1 MNSFES
7 LANPKESHPTEITQ
21 LFFGQALRG
30 MVRDH
35 ADAMLEVMDEGMHEA
50 RHEGNYRRLE
60 VITGRRRRRNWTD
73 DEKARILAESAEP
86 EVNISAVARRW
97 GVNRG
102 LLNVWR
108 RDAGL
113 TSQRAAKAI
122 AQPTM
127 FVPVSVVGDHVTNQH
142 VSCDVTA
149 VPVGRIEIEMTGAR
163 MTVIGSVAP
172 DLAHAMVAALRGR
185 R

>member
-1 MNSFES
+1 
-7 LANPKESHPTEITQ
+7 
-21 LFFGQALRG
+21 
-30 MVRDH
+30 MVGDR
-35 ADAMLEVMDEGMHEA
+35 ADAMLEVMDEA
-50 RHEGNYRRLE
+50 RPEGNYRRIE
-60 VITGRRRRRNWTD
+60 VITGRRQRRNWTG

-86 EVNISAVARRW
+86 DANISAVARRW

-113 TSQRAAKAI
+113 TFQRTGNGSASQA
-122 AQPTM
+122 M
-127 FVPVSVVGDHVTNQH
+127 FVPVAMVGDQISAERSPACV
-142 VSCDVTA
+142 A
-149 VPVGRIEIEMTGAR
+149 EAAGGRIEIEFAGAR

-172 DLAHAMVAALRGR
+172 ELAQAMVTALRGR